1 MFSATFSPDDTL
13 TVAAAGSKGK
23 LQIWDVG
30 ANAGVRK
37 AFASKLAEAGRQLK
51 EKEKSSGGVVGVASD
66 DEDDSGDED

>member
-13 TVAAAGSKGK
+13 TVAAAGSKAK

-37 AFASKLAEAGRQLK
+37 AFASKLSEAGRQLK
-51 EKEKSSGGVVGVASD
+51 EKETSSGGVVGVVSD
-66 DEDDSGDED
+66 NEDDSGDED